1 MEKIYEAAYA
11 GHIIRFSFQH
21 KETKRCFYTY
31 LRPSESDDY
40 DVRATESEIRRV
52 QRLLPQ
58 NAKES
63 YAEYRC
69 LIGLTARE
77 LLKYDCCI
85 FHSVSFLLHG
95 QAFLLTGPSGV
106 GKSTQYFNWQTVYP
120 DEITMISGD
129 MPVLE
134 RRLDDSVWVH
144 STSWNGKE
152 NIGNKLSGP
161 AAGIVILEQG
171 KENRIERLTAR
182 DAVLPVLEQFAVLP
196 ENEAQINALARIA
209 DQILRSIPVW
219 KMVNKG
225 DKDSTALLRATL
237 SKIIRTE
244 TLT

>member
-1 MEKIYEAAYA
+1 MEKIYEATYA

-21 KETKRCFYTY
+21 KETKRCFRTY

-85 FHSVSFLLHG
+85 FHSVSFLLQG
-95 QAFLLTGPSGV
+95 QAFLLAGPSGV
-106 GKSTQYFNWQTVYP
+106 GKSTQYFNWQTVHP

-134 RRLDDSVWVH
+134 CRPDGSVWVH
-144 STSWNGKE
+144 PTSWNGKE
-152 NIGNKLSGP
+152 NIGNKVSGP
-161 AAGIVILEQG
+161 AAGIIILEQG
-171 KENRIERLTAR
+171 KENRIERLAVR

-196 ENEAQINALARIA
+196 DNETQIRALGRIA
-209 DQILRSIPVW
+209 DQVLRYLPVW
-219 KMVNKG
+219 KMVNTG
-225 DKDSTALLRATL
+225 DTDSTALLRAAL
-237 SKIIRTE
+237 SKIIRME
-244 TLT
+244 TMT

>member
-1 MEKIYEAAYA
+1 MAKIYEAIYA
-11 GHIIRFSFQH
+11 GHIIRFSFH
-21 KETKRCFYTY
+21 HNETKRCFRTY

-40 DVRATESEIRRV
+40 DVRATESEIKRV

-58 NAKES
+58 DAKES

-85 FHSVSFLLHG
+85 FHSVSFLFQG
-95 QAFLLTGPSGV
+95 QVFLLTGPSGV
-106 GKSTQYFNWQTVYP
+106 GKSTQYLNWQSEYP
-120 DEITMISGD
+120 DEIMMISGD

-134 RRLDDSVWVH
+134 RRLDGSIWVH
-144 STSWNGKE
+144 PTSWNGKE
-152 NIGNKLSGP
+152 NIGNKVSGP
-161 AAGIVILEQG
+161 AAGIIILEQG
-171 KENRIERLTAR
+171 KENRIERLIVR

-196 ENEAQINALARIA
+196 ENEVQIRALGRIA
-209 DQILRSIPVW
+209 DQILRCIPVW
-219 KMVNKG
+219 KMVNTG
-225 DKDSTALLRATL
+225 DTDSTALLRAVL